1 MPTRDNRGLKAM
13 ENSPVKVTTK
23 RILTLAVASGLAIG
37 MLSGCGGGA
46 ADATPIPTAVAPP
59 QQQQTQI
66 TSGGYPA
73 PAPLTPTPYPGGTAT
88 PMPTF
93 DPYPDD

>member
-1 MPTRDNRGLKAM
+1 M
-13 ENSPVKVTTK
+13 KVTTK
-23 RILTLAVASGLAIG
+23 RILTLAVAGGLAIG
-37 MLSGCGGGA
+37 ILSGCGGGDA

-73 PAPLTPTPYPGGTAT
+73 PAPLTPTPYPGGEPTLV
-88 PMPTF
+88 PTF
-93 DPYPDD
+93 DPYPDN